1 MINYFGFIQANARL
15 LGFGVLL
22 CLASS
27 FGQTFFISLFSAE
40 IRAEFDLSDGEFG
53 AVYSMGTLASAFL
66 LLWTGQLIDRIDLR
80 VYVVVIF
87 AGLGLAAVLISVSH
101 SVILLIFIVFLLRQC
116 GQGLPGHTAMTAMG
130 RYFDHGRGK
139 ALSIAALGY
148 PIGEALLPLAVVA
161 TVAVIGW
168 RGSWVVI
175 AAILAFVIVPLALL
189 LLGNQKARHGAY
201 LARLEMSERDAAAG
215 RTVAERSWTRA
226 EVLRDPRLYLV
237 LPGLLAPSFIFTGLF
252 FHQILIIVDIQGWSK
267 TALAASYPVY
277 AVTTVGASL
286 LAGVAIDRF
295 GAARLLPWF
304 LWPQMLA
311 VVVLVSGADP
321 VLLIPYMVLTGAG
334 TGLTH
339 TLVSAFW
346 PEAYGRRHLGAIRA
360 MATALMVLSSAA
372 SPVAMGVLFDIGL
385 SLTAVGVMLIAYA
398 VIGIVLCTIAARLYL
413 AAGGSALDNPGQT
426 NER

>member
-1 MINYFGFIQANARL
+1 MVGYFGFIWANARL
-15 LGFGVLL
+15 LGFGMLL

-40 IRAEFDLSDGEFG
+40 IRAEFGLSDGEFG

-80 VYVVVIF
+80 FYIVAVF
-87 AGLGLAAVLISVSH
+87 AGLALAAILMSFAQSVVLLV
-101 SVILLIFIVFLLRQC
+101 FIVFLLRQC

-130 RYFDHGRGK
+130 RYFDQGRGK

-148 PIGEALLPLAVVA
+148 PVGEALLPLAVVA
-161 TVAVIGW
+161 AVAVTGW
-168 RGSWVVI
+168 RDSWTGIAVV
-175 AAILAFVIVPLALL
+175 LAVVIVPLALL
-189 LLGNQKARHGAY
+189 LLGDQKARHGAY
-201 LARLEMSERDAAAG
+201 MERLETAEREAAAG
-215 RTVAERSWTRA
+215 RSVAERSWTRA
-226 EVLRDPRLYLV
+226 EVVRDPRLYLV

-267 TALAASYPVY
+267 TALAASYPAY

-286 LAGVAIDRF
+286 LAGIAIDRF

-311 VVVLVSGADP
+311 VVVLISGSDP
-321 VLLIPYMVLTGAG
+321 LLLIPYMVLTGAG
-334 TGLTH
+334 TGVTH

-346 PEAYGRRHLGAIRA
+346 PEVYGKRHLGAIRA
-360 MATALMVLSSAA
+360 LATALMVFSSAA
-372 SPVAMGVLFDIGL
+372 SPVALGVLFDLGF
-385 SLTAVGVMLIAYA
+385 SLTAVGLMLIAYA
-398 VIGIVLCTIAARLYL
+398 VAGIALCTIAARLYL
-413 AAGGSALDNPGQT
+413 THDGPRLNAA
-426 NER
+426 

>member
-1 MINYFGFIQANARL
+1 MIGYFGFIRANARL
-15 LGFGVLL
+15 LGFGGLL

-40 IRAEFDLSDGEFG
+40 IRAEFSLSDGEFG
-53 AVYSMGTLASAFL
+53 AVYSLGTLASAFL
-66 LLWTGQLIDRIDLR
+66 LLWTGQLIDRVDLR
-80 VYVVVIF
+80 FYIVAVF
-87 AGLGLAAVLISVSH
+87 TGLGLAAVLMSLTH
-101 SVILLIFIVFLLRQC
+101 SVVLLVFIVFLLRQC

-130 RYFDHGRGK
+130 RYFDQGRGK

-161 TVAVIGW
+161 TVAAIGW
-168 RGSWVVI
+168 RESWAGI
-175 AAILAFVIVPLALL
+175 AAVLALVVVPLALL
-189 LLGNQKARHGAY
+189 LLGDQKARHGAY
-201 LARLEMSERDAAAG
+201 LERMETAERDAAAG
-215 RTVAERSWTRA
+215 RGSAERSWTRA

-267 TALAASYPVY
+267 TALAASYPIY
-277 AVTTVGASL
+277 AVTTVAASL

-311 VVVLVSGADP
+311 VVVLISGTDP

-334 TGLTH
+334 TGVTH
-339 TLVSAFW
+339 TLASAFW
-346 PEAYGRRHLGAIRA
+346 PEVYGRRHLGAIRA
-360 MATALMVLSSAA
+360 LATALMVFSSAA
-372 SPVAMGVLFDIGL
+372 SPVAMGILFDIGL
-385 SLTAVGVMLIAYA
+385 SLTAVGWMLIGYA
-398 VIGIVLCTIAARLYL
+398 LVGIALCTIAARLYL
-413 AAGGSALDNPGQT
+413 TAGRSTATAA
-426 NER
+426 

>member
-1 MINYFGFIQANARL
+1 MIGYFGFIRANARL
-15 LGFGVLL
+15 LGFGMLL

-40 IRAEFDLSDGEFG
+40 IRAEFGLSDGEFG

-66 LLWTGQLIDRIDLR
+66 LLWTGQLIDRVDLR
-80 VYVVVIF
+80 VYIVVVF
-87 AGLGLAAVLISVSH
+87 AGLGLAAVLMSIAQSV
-101 SVILLIFIVFLLRQC
+101 VLLVFIVFLLRQC

-130 RYFDHGRGK
+130 RYYNHGRGK
-139 ALSIAALGY
+139 ALSIAALGF

-161 TVAVIGW
+161 AVAVTGW
-168 RGSWVVI
+168 RESWGGIAVV
-175 AAILAFVIVPLALL
+175 LALVIVPLALL
-189 LLGNQKARHGAY
+189 LLGDQKARHGAY
-201 LARLEMSERDAAAG
+201 LEQLETAERDVAAG

-226 EVLRDPRLYLV
+226 EVIRDARLYLV

-252 FHQILIIVDIQGWSK
+252 FHQILIMVEIQGWSK

-277 AVTTVGASL
+277 AVTTVAASL

-311 VVVLVSGADP
+311 VVVLISGTDP
-321 VLLIPYMVLTGAG
+321 VLLIPYMMLTGAG
-334 TGLTH
+334 TGVTH

-346 PEAYGRRHLGAIRA
+346 PEVYGRRHLGAIRA
-360 MATALMVLSSAA
+360 LATALMVFSSAA
-372 SPVAMGVLFDIGL
+372 SPVAMGVLFDLGFSLSAIG
-385 SLTAVGVMLIAYA
+385 GILIGYA
-398 VIGIVLCTIAARLYL
+398 LLGIALCTIAARLYL
-413 AAGGSALDNPGQT
+413 SAGRPAVTAA
-426 NER
+426 